1 MRKKIMAVYDV
12 EKGFVERLVA
22 FAGQELGLPFSVFG
36 FTEEEKLSDF
46 CKKERVS
53 LLLLAKALVTE
64 ATALLP
70 ADQVVCLAEEP
81 VKKAAGLPAIS
92 RYQPARSLLLEAFSL
107 LNQDSANASSAFTK
121 SRVRTIGV
129 YSPNTGCKKT
139 SFLLALGQQLAR
151 KRPSLFLTLEDFSGL
166 RALLLAGE
174 SAVAPVQ
181 KGGAAGSLLREDK
194 GITVPVREGDA
205 AGPLLRGDKGITAP
219 VRKGDAAGSLLRED
233 MDPCSPRFGS
243 RGLSDLLFLLR
254 QGEGDWAAAVASCTL
269 PFGKLDILMPPAFAG
284 ELFDVSSREWER
296 FFDLLREKTAYEFLL
311 VDVGGGA
318 GNLREILLECDRLY
332 LPAPADFV
340 EKARTEEFQAFLERE
355 ENRDILPSLCTVH
368 VPALRG
374 EELSRY
380 PRQLEWT
387 SVGKL
392 AKEVLEKDG
401 IFR

>member
-22 FAGQELGLPFSVFG
+22 FAGQERGLPFSVFG

-64 ATALLP
+64 ATARLP

-129 YSPNTGCKKT
+129 YSPNAGCKKT

-181 KGGAAGSLLREDK
+181 KGGAAG
-194 GITVPVREGDA
+194 P
-205 AGPLLRGDKGITAP
+205 
-219 VRKGDAAGSLLRED
+219 LLRED